1 MYEFSLNTTNKNRE
15 PAAMKAAFLMPLLLT
30 ACSTVTMMDGG
41 EISVPDGA
49 CNVRVFQTQSQALK
63 QGPIEELCIITGDT
77 SFRISHHSSAAIEK
91 HKSKACA
98 CGATNV
104 YVQSRHDGDLGAQGQ
119 VTMVAFRFTN
129 QTGAGG
135 TNRSSN
141 PAPSSEGNKPSTL
154 AAKDPDA
161 AKVVQLLVADG
172 FPIVG
177 EPRQFK
183 QEGNRSFYEVWGER
197 GRVVH
202 VVCESGVCRT
212 RTNRD

>member
-1 MYEFSLNTTNKNRE
+1 
-15 PAAMKAAFLMPLLLT
+15 MKSAFLLPLLLT

-129 QTGAGG
+129 QTSAGG
-135 TNRSSN
+135 ASQSSG
-141 PAPSSEGNKPSTL
+141 PAPSSEGNKPPAL
-154 AAKDPDA
+154 AVKDPDA
-161 AKVVQLLVADG
+161 AKVLQLLAADG
-172 FPIVG
+172 FPVVG
-177 EPRQFK
+177 EPRRFK
-183 QEGNRSFYEVWGER
+183 QDGNRLFYEVWGEK

-202 VVCESGVCRT
+202 VVCESGICRT
-212 RTNRD
+212 RTSRD